1 MTTVLIGEAV
11 SILRRAALVL
21 ESKGW
26 TQGVS
31 YDPKTKRVDIS
42 GAIAVAAGIPI
53 KVIAT
58 TEGDPIAKC
67 APRVKPAVAIVLDE
81 LEARLNMDITEWN
94 DTPHRTVHQVT
105 RALIAAADALD
116 ARSVITRSFYS

>member
-1 MTTVLIGEAV
+1 MMLMSEAVGILRKAVLI
-11 SILRRAALVL
+11 L

-31 YDPKTKRVDIS
+31 YDPKTQRFDIS
-42 GAIAVAAGIPI
+42 GAIAAAAGIPI
-53 KVIAT
+53 KVIAV
-58 TEGDPIAKC
+58 TEGDPITQC

-81 LEARLNMDITEWN
+81 LEARLGMDVAEWN
-94 DTPHRTVHQVT
+94 DAPTRTVSQVL
-105 RALIAAADALD
+105 RALVAAADALD